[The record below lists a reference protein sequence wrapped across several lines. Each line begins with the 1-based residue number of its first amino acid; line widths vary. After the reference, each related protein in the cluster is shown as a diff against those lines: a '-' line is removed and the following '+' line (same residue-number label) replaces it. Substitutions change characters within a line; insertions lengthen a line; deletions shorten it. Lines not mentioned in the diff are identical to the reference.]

1 LFRLSLNSIMHRRLR
16 AWLTLIGIIIGVA
29 AVVSLIS
36 IGEGAQASVQQR
48 LSGFGADI
56 ITISPGGE
64 STGAAFGNFRIMGQ
78 GGGTGEIR
86 SISSTNRSTST
97 TETPTLTKKDAVI
110 IGGNPNIS
118 AVTPVVSERG
128 DMIFESKKSGI
139 SIRGI
144 DPNFWGQ
151 FNNTELAS
159 GRFLNSSDSTGIL
172 IGDSI
177 ANGTFD
183 RPITIGRQVTIQD
196 AQAGQ
201 ISTFNVVGIL
211 QKSGTGFGGNG
222 GDNVVYMT
230 NDNAWHLTD
239 VNKGDYS
246 SIQAKV
252 KSTDSIE
259 DTIAE
264 LTSALQ
270 ISRRVNEKTQDFSIT
285 SSESIRQQI
294 EQITQTLTLFLGA
307 IAGISLIVGAVGIAN
322 SMFTSV
328 LEKTKEIGILKA
340 LGASEKEIMVMFVIE
355 SGLFGLVGG
364 IIGAII
370 GAAVSLAISG
380 IGLGFGPGGAT
391 TVVSL
396 QLFVF
401 AVVLSTIIGVVS
413 GIMPARSAAK
423 LKPVEA
429 LRYE

>member
-1 LFRLSLNSIMHRRLR
+1 M
-16 AWLTLIGIIIGVA
+16 
-29 AVVSLIS
+29 
-36 IGEGAQASVQQR
+36 
-48 LSGFGADI
+48 
-56 ITISPGGE
+56 
-64 STGAAFGNFRIMGQ
+64 
-78 GGGTGEIR
+78 
-86 SISSTNRSTST
+86 
-97 TETPTLTKKDAVI
+97 
-110 IGGNPNIS
+110 
-118 AVTPVVSERG
+118 
-128 DMIFESKKSGI
+128 
-139 SIRGI
+139 
-144 DPNFWGQ
+144 
-151 FNNTELAS
+151 
-159 GRFLNSSDSTGIL
+159 
-172 IGDSI
+172 
-177 ANGTFD
+177 
-183 RPITIGRQVTIQD
+183 
-196 AQAGQ
+196 
-201 ISTFNVVGIL
+201 
-211 QKSGTGFGGNG
+211 
-222 GDNVVYMT
+222 
-230 NDNAWHLTD
+230 
-239 VNKGDYS
+239 
-246 SIQAKV
+246 
-252 KSTDSIE
+252 
-259 DTIAE
+259 
-264 LTSALQ
+264 
-270 ISRRVNEKTQDFSIT
+270 NEKTQDFSIT

>member
-1 LFRLSLNSIMHRRLR
+1 MKTSDLFRLSLNSIMHRRLR

-264 LTSALQ
+264 LTSALHHRNQ
-270 ISRRVNEKTQDFSIT
+270 
-285 SSESIRQQI
+285 
-294 EQITQTLTLFLGA
+294 
-307 IAGISLIVGAVGIAN
+307 
-322 SMFTSV
+322 
-328 LEKTKEIGILKA
+328 
-340 LGASEKEIMVMFVIE
+340 
-355 SGLFGLVGG
+355 
-364 IIGAII
+364 
-370 GAAVSLAISG
+370 
-380 IGLGFGPGGAT
+380 
-391 TVVSL
+391 
-396 QLFVF
+396 
-401 AVVLSTIIGVVS
+401 
-413 GIMPARSAAK
+413 
-423 LKPVEA
+423 
-429 LRYE
+429 

>member
-1 LFRLSLNSIMHRRLR
+1 
-16 AWLTLIGIIIGVA
+16 
-29 AVVSLIS
+29 
-36 IGEGAQASVQQR
+36 
-48 LSGFGADI
+48 
-56 ITISPGGE
+56 
-64 STGAAFGNFRIMGQ
+64 MG
-78 GGGTGEIR
+78 R
-86 SISSTNRSTST
+86 
-97 TETPTLTKKDAVI
+97 
-110 IGGNPNIS
+110 
-118 AVTPVVSERG
+118 
-128 DMIFESKKSGI
+128 
-139 SIRGI
+139 
-144 DPNFWGQ
+144 
-151 FNNTELAS
+151 
-159 GRFLNSSDSTGIL
+159 RFLNSSDSTGIL